1 MKTIKSWIKKKREKK
16 FDRKSRKGRID
27 KIKLREGIEMIWKKL
42 YIRKKNLEKEY
53 KNNNNKK

>member
-16 FDRKSRKGRID
+16 FDRKSRKGMID

>member
-42 YIRKKNLEKEY
+42 YIRKKNLEREY
-53 KNNNNKK
+53 KNNNNK

>member
-16 FDRKSRKGRID
+16 FDRKSRKGMID

-42 YIRKKNLEKEY
+42 YIRKKNLEREY
-53 KNNNNKK
+53 KNNNNK

>member
-16 FDRKSRKGRID
+16 FDRKSRKGMID

-42 YIRKKNLEKEY
+42 YIRKKNLEREY

>member
-42 YIRKKNLEKEY
+42 YIRKKNLEREY
-53 KNNNNKK
+53 KNNNNNK

>member
-42 YIRKKNLEKEY
+42 YIRKKNLEREY